1 MSFALRAA
9 GGAEPQKND
18 LSRSCTGD
26 RANPHF
32 LHDHGATS
40 ELKIATMHLRL
51 VHTLS
56 LLLLGVILAAV
67 LAFGGMLAWNLRNGF
82 NDYMVAR
89 DTERLEQFAALIA
102 VHLQRSGG
110 LDAFTNG
117 GMDLRQLLAEFGQS
131 QGMPVGPPLPTPPR
145 SSRPGVPNG
154 FDGPPAAMGLPP
166 GPLPAP
172 PGPDVFGSR
181 IGVYAPDGRLLAG
194 VPLDADPKAA
204 LERPVT
210 IEGQVVAWVR
220 MRPIAL
226 VPDAVESAFLR
237 RQYLGIAVLAGALL
251 ALGLL
256 GARWLAGRWVRPLL
270 DIQRATA
277 RIARGELATRLPT
290 MRTDEIGDLI
300 RDINSMAAGLESLES
315 ARRRWI
321 AEISHELRT
330 PLTVLRGEI
339 DALAEGVRP
348 LNHDAAV
355 SLREEV
361 LRLGAMVDDL
371 HLLAMADL
379 NALPCYFGECD
390 AVQLTRRVHQR
401 FERRASD
408 LGISLEIT
416 TPLAGSLPVFWDSQR
431 MEQVLTNLLDNSLC
445 YTDAPGRIRVTLQQ
459 RGERV
464 WLRVDDSKP
473 SVAAADLGR
482 LFDPLYRADAARG
495 RHRGGSGLG
504 LAICAALV
512 RAHLGRITAAASEL
526 GGLSIF
532 VDMPV
537 SAEPLR

>member
-1 MSFALRAA
+1 
-9 GGAEPQKND
+9 
-18 LSRSCTGD
+18 
-26 RANPHF
+26 
-32 LHDHGATS
+32 
-40 ELKIATMHLRL
+40 MHLRL

-67 LAFGGMLAWNLRNGF
+67 VAFGGMLAWNLRNGF
-82 NDYMVAR
+82 NDYMEAR
-89 DTERLEQFAALIA
+89 DTERLEQFATLIA
-102 VHLQRSGG
+102 EHLQRSGG
-110 LDAFTNG
+110 LEAFTSG
-117 GMDLRQLLAEFGQS
+117 GVDLRQLLAEFGQR
-131 QGMPVGPPLPTPPR
+131 QGFPIRPPMPATPR
-145 SSRPGVPNG
+145 SSPPGIPGG
-154 FDGPPAAMGLPP
+154 FEGPPPAMDPPP

-172 PGPDVFGSR
+172 PGGPEVFGSR
-181 IGVYAPDGRLLAG
+181 LGVYAPDGRLLLG
-194 VPLDADPKAA
+194 VPLDDNTTGA

-210 IEGQVVAWVR
+210 IEGHVVAWVR
-220 MRPIAL
+220 MPPNAL
-226 VPDAVESAFLR
+226 VPDAVEAAFLR
-237 RQYLGIAVLAGALL
+237 RQYLGIAVLAGALS

-270 DIQRATA
+270 GIQGATA

-290 MRTDEIGDLI
+290 TRTDEIGDLI
-300 RDINSMAAGLESLES
+300 RDINSMAEGLERLES

-339 DALAEGVRP
+339 DALTEGIRP
-348 LNHDAAV
+348 LNHEAAV

-390 AVQLTRRVHQR
+390 AVQLTQRVHQR
-401 FERRASD
+401 FERRASA
-408 LGISLEIT
+408 LGISLEVT
-416 TPLAGSLPVFWDSQR
+416 TPAGGSLPVYWDSQR
-431 MEQVLTNLLDNSLC
+431 MEQVLTNVLDNSMC
-445 YTDAPGRIRVTLQQ
+445 YTDAPGRIRLTLQQ
-459 RGERV
+459 QQQRV

-473 SVAAADLGR
+473 GVPEADLGR

-504 LAICAALV
+504 LAISAALV
-512 RAHLGRITAAASEL
+512 RAHCGRITAAASEL

>member
-1 MSFALRAA
+1 
-9 GGAEPQKND
+9 
-18 LSRSCTGD
+18 
-26 RANPHF
+26 
-32 LHDHGATS
+32 
-40 ELKIATMHLRL
+40 MHLRL

-56 LLLLGVILAAV
+56 LVLLGVILAAV

-89 DTERLEQFAALIA
+89 DTERLEQFATLIA
-102 VHLQRSGG
+102 EHLQRSGG
-110 LDAFTNG
+110 LDGFRNG
-117 GMDLRQLLAEFGQS
+117 GIDLRPLLAEFAQR
-131 QGMPVGPPLPTPPR
+131 QGISIHPSNPAQPSSFPPSSFPPGPP
-145 SSRPGVPNG
+145 GG
-154 FDGPPAAMGLPP
+154 FDGPPPMAMGPP
-166 GPLPAP
+166 RGPLPAP
-172 PGPDVFGSR
+172 PGEPDVFGSR
-181 IGVYAPDGRLLAG
+181 IGVYAPDGRLLVG
-194 VPLDADPKAA
+194 VPLDANARGA

-220 MRPIAL
+220 MRPGAR
-226 VPDAVESAFLR
+226 VPDAVEAAFLR

-270 DIQRATA
+270 GIQGATA

-290 MRTDEIGDLI
+290 TRTDEIGDLI
-300 RDINSMAAGLESLES
+300 RDINSMAEGLEHLES

-348 LNHDAAV
+348 LNREAAV

-361 LRLGAMVDDL
+361 LRLGAMVEDL

-379 NALPCYFGECD
+379 NALPCYFAECD
-390 AVQLTRRVHQR
+390 AVQITQRVYQR
-401 FERRASD
+401 FERRASA
-408 LGISLEIT
+408 LSISLEIV
-416 TPLAGSLPVFWDSQR
+416 TPAEGSLPVYWDSQR
-431 MEQVLTNLLDNSLC
+431 MEQVLTNLFDNSLC
-445 YTDAPGRIRVTLQQ
+445 YTDAPGRIRVTVQ
-459 RGERV
+459 RQEERV
-464 WLRVDDSKP
+464 WLRVEDSHP
-473 SVAAADLGR
+473 GVPAADRGR
-482 LFDPLYRADAARG
+482 LFEPLYRADAARG

-512 RAHLGRITAAASEL
+512 RAHAGRITATASEL

-537 SAEPLR
+537 SAEPVQ